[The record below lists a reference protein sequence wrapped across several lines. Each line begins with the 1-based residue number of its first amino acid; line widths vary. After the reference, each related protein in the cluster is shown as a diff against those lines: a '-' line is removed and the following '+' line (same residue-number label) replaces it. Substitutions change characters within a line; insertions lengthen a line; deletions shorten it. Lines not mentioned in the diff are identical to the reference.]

1 MWRNGVGGV
10 GQSGVEYDNFAV
22 PACLDCPERV
32 RRDPFFHISFDLF
45 RPSSSSSFRPRNA
58 VEPTA

>member
-1 MWRNGVGGV
+1 M
-10 GQSGVEYDNFAV
+10 EYDNFAV
-22 PACLDCPERV
+22 PACLDCPERE

-58 VEPTA
+58 VEPAA